1 MEFKQKIVTAGG
13 KKRDYSR
20 LINAIWMPLQEDYKE
35 IIEDYLFISRKRRK
49 NKFSIYKLQLSIL
62 GDLLQ
67 HTKAIDAIK
76 IILGK
81 LEADSSSTKE
91 EREKQ
96 IRTYQNQ
103 IGANLLINQSLKTI
117 IDGMAWRYLN
127 YNRAILSV
135 LSNKEDSGPVRLDE
149 GLITE
154 LLAFSKEILH
164 EKKRAIINDISNFL
178 RNGDITTIDDN
189 GDIELIEVK
198 SSKRRGR
205 RITRQKEKLQEVV
218 EFFNTGITEYEG
230 SKLTILPCDVPL
242 KNYLAILRKTIAKA
256 RQTCCSSELFGNYMI
271 LECVDAEKLD
281 DVDKVIEYFD
291 SRHKSVKNH
300 WEQNNDVVFSFNSL
314 DRRVFSANLAPF
326 SVFPLS
332 IEDITA
338 LMIGRIYLTYRIN
351 LTEILK
357 IFEKDGWVIVDACLK
372 AKEEQLSSETPFAT
386 IKKGNF
392 NVEVP
397 FADIARIIYEML
409 SPKVLI
415 DTYNAQYNKGPQ
427 ECIFSLTNYTKESSL
442 WD

>member
-1 MEFKQKIVTAGG
+1 MEFKQKIVTAGS

-35 IIEDYLFISRKRRK
+35 IIEDYLFISRKRSK
-49 NKFSIYKLQLSIL
+49 SKFSIYKLQLSIL

-67 HTKAIDAIK
+67 HTKAIDAMK
-76 IILGK
+76 IMLEK
-81 LEADSSSTKE
+81 LAADSSLHKE
-91 EREKQ
+91 DREKQ

-103 IGANLLINQSLKTI
+103 IGAVLLVNQSLKTI
-117 IDGMAWRYLN
+117 IDGIAWRCLN
-127 YNRAILSV
+127 YNRVILSA
-135 LSNKEDSGPVRLDE
+135 LSNKEDSGPVRLEE

-154 LLAFSKEILH
+154 LSVFSKEILH

-178 RNGDITTIDDN
+178 RTGDITTIDDN

-198 SSKRRGR
+198 SSKKRGR
-205 RITRQKEKLQEVV
+205 RITRQKERLQEVV
-218 EFFNTGITEYEG
+218 EFFNTGITKYEG
-230 SKLTILPCDVPL
+230 TKLTILPCDVSL
-242 KNYLAILRKTIAKA
+242 KNYLAIAKNIIAKA
-256 RQTCCSSELFGNYMI
+256 RKTCCSSELIGNYMI
-271 LECVDAEKLD
+271 LECVDFEKLD
-281 DVDKVIEYFD
+281 DMDKVIEYFD
-291 SRHKSVKNH
+291 SRHESVKNR

-314 DRRVFSANLAPF
+314 DRRGFSANLAPF

-338 LMIGRIYLTYRIN
+338 LMIGRIYLTYTIN

-357 IFEKDGWVIVDACLK
+357 IFEKDGWVIVDTCLRAK
-372 AKEEQLSSETPFAT
+372 AEQLSTETPFAK

-397 FADIARIIYEML
+397 FADVARVIYEML
-409 SPKVLI
+409 SLKVLI

-427 ECIFSLTNYTKESSL
+427 EPMYSLTNYTKESSL

>member
-13 KKRDYSR
+13 KERDYSR
-20 LINAIWMPLQEDYKE
+20 LINAIWLPLHEDYKE

-49 NKFSIYKLQLSIL
+49 SKFSIYKLQLSIL

-81 LEADSSSTKE
+81 LEADSSSLKE
-91 EREKQ
+91 EMEKQ

-103 IGANLLINQSLKTI
+103 IGAVLLVNQSLKTI
-117 IDGMAWRYLN
+117 IDGIAWRYLN

-135 LSNKEDSGPVRLDE
+135 LSNKEDSGPVRLDD

-154 LLAFSKEILH
+154 LFTFSTEILH
-164 EKKRAIINDISNFL
+164 GKKRAIINDISNFL
-178 RNGDITTIDDN
+178 RTGDITTIDDN

-198 SSKRRGR
+198 SSKRKGR
-205 RITRQKEKLQEVV
+205 RITRQKERLQEVV
-218 EFFNTGITEYEG
+218 EFFNTGITKYEDT
-230 SKLTILPCDVPL
+230 KLTILPCDVPL
-242 KNYLAILRKTIAKA
+242 NNYLAILRKIIAKA
-256 RQTCCSSELFGNYMI
+256 RKTCCSSELFGNYMI
-271 LECVDAEKLD
+271 LECVDFEKLD
-281 DVDKVIEYFD
+281 DMEKVNEYFD
-291 SRHKSVKNH
+291 TRHESIKNR
-300 WEQNNDVVFSFNSL
+300 WEQNNDVVFPFNSL
-314 DRRVFSANLAPF
+314 DRRGFSANLAPF
-326 SVFPLS
+326 PVFPLS
-332 IEDITA
+332 VEDITA

-357 IFEKDGWVIVDACLK
+357 IFEKDGWVIVDTCLK
-372 AKEEQLSSETPFAT
+372 AKEEQLSSETPFAK

-397 FADIARIIYEML
+397 FADIARVIYEML

-415 DTYNAQYNKGPQ
+415 DKYNAQYNKGPQ
-427 ECIFSLTNYTKESSL
+427 ESISSLTNYTKEPSL

>member
-1 MEFKQKIVTAGG
+1 MEFKQRIVTTGG

-49 NKFSIYKLQLSIL
+49 SKFSIYKLQLSIL

-67 HTKAIDAIK
+67 HTNAIDAMK
-76 IILGK
+76 IMLEK
-81 LEADSSSTKE
+81 LEADSSLPKE

-96 IRTYQNQ
+96 IKTYQNQ
-103 IGANLLINQSLKTI
+103 IGAILLINQSLKTI

-154 LLAFSKEILH
+154 LFTFSKEILH

-178 RNGDITTIDDN
+178 RTGDITTIDDS

-198 SSKRRGR
+198 SSKKRGR
-205 RITRQKEKLQEVV
+205 RITRQKERLQEVV
-218 EFFNTGITEYEG
+218 EFFNTGITKYEG
-230 SKLTILPCDVPL
+230 TKLTILPCDVPL
-242 KNYLAILRKTIAKA
+242 ENYLAIFRNIIAKA
-256 RQTCCSSELFGNYMI
+256 RKTCCSSELIGNYMI
-271 LECVDAEKLD
+271 LECVDFEKVD
-281 DVDKVIEYFD
+281 DIDKVIEYFD
-291 SRHKSVKNH
+291 SRHESVKNR
-300 WEQNNDVVFSFNSL
+300 WEQNNDVIFSFNSL

-332 IEDITA
+332 VEDVTA
-338 LMIGRIYLTYRIN
+338 LMIGRICLAYRIN

-357 IFEKDGWVIVDACLK
+357 IFEKDGWVIVNTCLK
-372 AKEEQLSSETPFAT
+372 AKAEQLSSETPFAL

-397 FADIARIIYEML
+397 FADIARVIYEML
-409 SPKVLI
+409 SPKFLI

-427 ECIFSLTNYTKESSL
+427 EYIFSLTNYTKESSL